1 MSELSSSDCHYSVE
15 SAIVM
20 WKPLCLVP
28 GDEMTEPKLSPTRAS
43 KDQIHSFAENIAQ
56 QLNFG
61 PGDDIDPLI
70 RRLGGRIE
78 VRNPLNYAG
87 QYPESI
93 VVRSATD
100 FTIFVPSLTSV
111 ERDRFTIAH
120 ELGHLALHYPAFRQ
134 QYPGRPMVATRWVDE
149 NDQDQKRAE
158 WEANWFAGGFL
169 MNGNLFRNV
178 FLAHERNIALVAL
191 QFGVSKS
198 AAEIRA
204 KNLNLLTQ

>member
-1 MSELSSSDCHYSVE
+1 
-15 SAIVM
+15 
-20 WKPLCLVP
+20 
-28 GDEMTEPKLSPTRAS
+28 MTELKLSPTRAS
-43 KDQIHSFAENIAQ
+43 KDRIHSFAENIAQ

-70 RRLGGRIE
+70 KRLGGRIE

-93 VVRSATD
+93 IVRSATD

-111 ERDRFTIAH
+111 ERDRFTVAH
-120 ELGHLALHYPAFRQ
+120 ELGHLALHYPAFSQ
-134 QYPGRPMVATRWVDE
+134 QYPGQPMVATRWVDE

-169 MNGNLFRNV
+169 MNGKQFTETFISSSKNL
-178 FLAHERNIALVAL
+178 ALVAL
-191 QFGVSKS
+191 RFGVSQS
-198 AAEIRA
+198 AAEVRA
-204 KNLNLLTQ
+204 KNLGLLI